1 MKNICKWF
9 LGLVIEIVCLI
20 AAVAIF
26 TGIVIWSI
34 GKDETP
40 GEVIT
45 GENYVIR
52 EAMLEIGN
60 LSAGRTFNYNMD
72 LPYWKIQVDQFNVN
86 CPEEIYIGQ
95 IANNNETKKEIAKIF
110 SKVMES
116 EVRVLDYNWW
126 KENQEYKI
134 EGVFLVGYKPY
145 IFEMSE

>member
-26 TGIVIWSI
+26 TGIVIWPI

-95 IANNNETKKEIAKIF
+95 LANNNETKKEIAKIF

>member
-1 MKNICKWF
+1 MKKICKWF
-9 LGLVIEIVCLI
+9 LGLVIAIVCLI

-95 IANNNETKKEIAKIF
+95 LANNNETKKEIAKIF

>member
-9 LGLVIEIVCLI
+9 LGLVIEFVCLI

-95 IANNNETKKEIAKIF
+95 LANNNETKKEIAKIF

>member
-40 GEVIT
+40 WEVIT

-95 IANNNETKKEIAKIF
+95 LANNNETKKEIAKIF